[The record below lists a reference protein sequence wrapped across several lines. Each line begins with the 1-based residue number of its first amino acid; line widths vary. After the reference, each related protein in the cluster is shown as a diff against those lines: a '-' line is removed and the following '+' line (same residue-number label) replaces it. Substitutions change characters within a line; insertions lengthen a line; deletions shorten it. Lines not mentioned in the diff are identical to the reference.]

1 MVMRGWRVSTPARVT
16 IIKRTWL
23 HNAER
28 LRRLSADVARPISEW
43 MHPVSAGSIVLCIR
57 HFSQDYRLDSRSS
70 LPHNLPDG
78 SLSDLAEAGVRSPIL
93 SAVITKFLGGI
104 LRTWEERWFDGF
116 LLLVVVANA
125 IFGHHT
131 NIYDKITTIVWLIFV
146 IAGFHIVRVTIHVW
160 RDRRNTFQSS
170 HAIILS
176 CHREVLQQSEPPYLG
191 IKLTLISVFALILLL
206 IPSYFVKYKAMEED
220 VLQG

>member
-1 MVMRGWRVSTPARVT
+1 
-16 IIKRTWL
+16 
-23 HNAER
+23 
-28 LRRLSADVARPISEW
+28 VARPISEW

-146 IAGFHIVRVTIHVW
+146 IAGFHIVRATIHVW